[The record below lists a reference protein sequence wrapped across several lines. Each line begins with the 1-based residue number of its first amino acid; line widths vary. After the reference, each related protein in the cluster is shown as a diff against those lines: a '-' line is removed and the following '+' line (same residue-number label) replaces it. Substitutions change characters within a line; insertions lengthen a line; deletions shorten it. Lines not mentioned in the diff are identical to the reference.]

1 MKLSI
6 SSYQF
11 ILKGCILFLFA
22 TKGHSCGLPERNIP
36 LPVKELKGF
45 KRLNIKHGGQEN
57 VKIDIAV
64 KSLRYW
70 DDSIS
75 AFVHPKGVYTLMIG
89 ASSVYIRM
97 KKKIMIQ

>member
-1 MKLSI
+1 
-6 SSYQF
+6 
-11 ILKGCILFLFA
+11 LFA

-36 LPVKELKGF
+36 LPIKELKGF